1 MHKRLIAA
9 TLAAAVLATSG
20 VAFASDG
27 TPAAPRDQWMTVDQI
42 KETFT
47 QKGYQ
52 VRQVK
57 VEDNGYEV
65 YALDKDGKRFEADVD
80 PVTGAVV
87 KMEADD

>member
-9 TLAAAVLATSG
+9 TLAATFAVTG
-20 VAFASDG
+20 VAFASDD
-27 TPAAPRDQWMTVDQI
+27 TPAAPRDQWMTADQI

-47 QKGYQ
+47 QQGYQ

-57 VEDNGYEV
+57 VEDDGYEV